1 MIMRTLS
8 KMMIAAGFIGTIAG
22 AGTTAAVA
30 QGVYLQGPGFG
41 VDIGRPAYRERHYR
55 GYSDYDSSRFYSERR
70 NPIPAARSVTLTV
83 QSGPGDA
90 SLSALKEGKSK
101 SEQMSTGEDRFGAAG
116 NLHKTHGPTRFG

>member
-70 NPIPAARSVTLTV
+70 YRRDPQVYERHSYRWR
-83 QSGPGDA
+83 
-90 SLSALKEGKSK
+90 
-101 SEQMSTGEDRFGAAG
+101 DRDWD
-116 NLHKTHGPTRFG
+116 